1 MIFNSKILLI
11 INILYS
17 GKTYATVGSHSGF
30 IFTFGLEKEYHNPVF
45 EIKLPDRI
53 ESSVLILDNF
63 RGIVGKFLMYIK
75 IILYIIY
82 IMYIKIIHIVILS
95 FFFYRML

>member
-45 EIKLPDRI
+45 KIKLPDRI

-75 IILYIIY
+75 II
-82 IMYIKIIHIVILS
+82 HIVILS
-95 FFFYRML
+95 FFFLQDVMMVIYIVFI